1 MEPWRRQQTWR
12 CCWMFCGLSSASHQL
27 LMETFMCRW
36 FRILYTGF
44 HFANISVLKLQW
56 DLPVPKIATIWV
68 LLRSCSSETL
78 ELWPRLFFLNW
89 YRFFSLNPLWICLCS
104 SRYGVGCTMGL
115 LLWNFW
121 AIGSFWMDLRL
132 LLHQKH
138 YKIGIALVWFSFP
151 CSFLNGQKVVC
162 LINKV
167 INWDCTS

>member
-44 HFANISVLKLQW
+44 TLQTFLCSNC
-56 DLPVPKIATIWV
+56 DGILPVPKIATIWV

-78 ELWPRLFFLNW
+78 ELWPRYFFELIQV
-89 YRFFSLNPLWICLCS
+89 FFIESIMDLSMLKSLRS
-104 SRYGVGCTMGL
+104 CTMGL

-138 YKIGIALVWFSFP
+138 YKIGIALVWFWFP
-151 CSFLNGQKVVC
+151 CSFWMDKRLFASLTK
-162 LINKV
+162 L
-167 INWDCTS
+167 

>member
-1 MEPWRRQQTWR
+1 LQTFL
-12 CCWMFCGLSSASHQL
+12 CSNCDGICL
-27 LMETFMCRW
+27 C
-36 FRILYTGF
+36 
-44 HFANISVLKLQW
+44 
-56 DLPVPKIATIWV
+56 PKIATIWV

-162 LINKV
+162 FINKV